1 MSSDMFIFDG
11 SSFFN
16 HSSPAEEVAVSS
28 GADLFLS
35 DELLSPFSDSA
46 MDILQAYSDHNNQQN
61 PVEESHSLDQISSSI
76 LSSSSPPSHQLQSLN
91 LYHHYDHHQSTTAAT
106 QLQNQNQNLP
116 NGFGINFSGLD
127 AFHVKT
133 EECQM
138 GFENNGY
145 YNNTNNNNYG
155 TCGLSSSSSTDH
167 NNVTKYIQRSLS
179 SNSFDGSKPCF
190 LFSPLFDSLT
200 ESPNFHHHQALSSP
214 EIDNGFL
221 TGQMRRVC
229 STGDLQNFGTARTT
243 QRSFSSP
250 LASES
255 SFMEEANNNNNNF
268 KVGRYSAEE
277 RKEKISKY
285 RAKRT
290 LRNFNKTIKYACR
303 KTLADNRPRI
313 RGRFARNDE
322 PGEIPKT
329 ACSFR
334 DEDEENLWVCNL
346 HICTTYFHHHSAPL
360 EELHEEEEDMNGTV
374 LRSGQFVMNNGTY
387 NGSTQFQ
394 YYGF

>member
-1 MSSDMFIFDG
+1 MSSDLFIYDG
-11 SSFFN
+11 SFFN
-16 HSSPAEEVAVSS
+16 HSSPAEVVSS
-28 GADLFLS
+28 EPDLFFS
-35 DELLSPFSDSA
+35 EEFSPFSDSA
-46 MDILQAYSDHNNQQN
+46 IDIFQACSDHNNHQTQQN

-76 LSSSSPPSHQLQSLN
+76 LSSSSPPSHKLQSLN
-91 LYHHYDHHQSTTAAT
+91 LYHSPTITTT
-106 QLQNQNQNLP
+106 QLQNQNLS

-127 AFHVKT
+127 SFSVKT

-138 GFENNGY
+138 GFENGY
-145 YNNTNNNNYG
+145 YGNNNFG
-155 TCGLSSSSSTDH
+155 GLCSSSSD

-179 SNSFDGSKPCF
+179 SNSFDGKPGF
-190 LFSPLFDSLT
+190 SFSPQFDSLM
-200 ESPNFHHHQALSSP
+200 ESSNFQTHHHHQHQALSSP

-221 TGQMRRVC
+221 SGQMRRVC
-229 STGDLQNFGTARTT
+229 STGDLQNFGAARTT

-255 SFMEEANNNNNNF
+255 SFMEEANNF

-322 PGEIPKT
+322 PGEIPKA
-329 ACSFR
+329 ACSIR
-334 DEDEENLWVCNL
+334 DEDEEELW
-346 HICTTYFHHHSAPL
+346 L
-360 EELHEEEEDMNGTV
+360 EELHEEEEEEEDINGTV
-374 LRSGQFVMNNGTY
+374 RSGQFVMNSGSSY
-387 NGSTQFQ
+387 GSTQFQ